1 MSHAQSGR
9 PGDDCACREE
19 EEEPAATEAVTV
31 GQALQAVALSPAG
44 GRPVDRAYASA
55 IEAAEES
62 ATGLGR
68 VVPGGVAAAAQRAA
82 AANEHGAAVAVRDVL
97 GDAAAGTPGDRAA
110 GWVDAEKVA
119 AATGRGGGGMGEVA
133 DALAA
138 AAQINEGSAL

>member
-1 MSHAQSGR
+1 M
-9 PGDDCACREE
+9 
-19 EEEPAATEAVTV
+19 
-31 GQALQAVALSPAG
+31 
-44 GRPVDRAYASA
+44 DRAYASA

-97 GDAAAGTPGDRAA
+97 GGAAAGTPGDRAA
-110 GWVDAEKVA
+110 TWVDAEKVA

>member
-1 MSHAQSGR
+1 MSRAQPGR
-9 PGDDCACREE
+9 PGDDGACREQ
-19 EEEPAATEAVTV
+19 EEPVATEKVTV
-31 GQALQAVALSPAG
+31 GQALQAAALSPAG

-55 IEAAEES
+55 VEATEKS
-62 ATGLGR
+62 APGLSR
-68 VVPGGVAAAAQRAA
+68 AVPGGVAAAARRAA

-97 GDAAAGTPGDRAA
+97 GGAAAGTPGDRAA

-119 AATGRGGGGMGEVA
+119 AATGSGGGGMGEVA